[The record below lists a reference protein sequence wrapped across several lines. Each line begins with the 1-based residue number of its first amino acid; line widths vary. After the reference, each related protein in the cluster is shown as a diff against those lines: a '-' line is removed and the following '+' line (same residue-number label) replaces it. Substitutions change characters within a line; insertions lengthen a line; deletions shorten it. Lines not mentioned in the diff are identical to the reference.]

1 MNGPQELLRR
11 VLGPAGDDAG
21 CEQTLEVLDE
31 YVEHQLA
38 GRPTATLYPDVAGH
52 LAACPDCGQDRDAL
66 MDLVRRHE
74 MGWVRGAS
82 EPPLADGVDG
92 SS

>member
-38 GRPTATLYPDVAGH
+38 GRSAAALYPDVATH

-66 MDLVRRHE
+66 VELVRVHE
-74 MGWVRGAS
+74 MG
-82 EPPLADGVDG
+82 
-92 SS
+92 